1 MGELFGTDGIRGIA
15 GAFPLDEETIYRC
28 GQAVAARL
36 QAKLN
41 RSPRILTG
49 RDTRHSGEWIEAVM
63 TAGMRQASGLVISAG
78 VMPTPGIAFLTRNGS
93 FDAGVVI
100 SASHNLVPDNGIK
113 IVSGAGTKLDDE
125 TESAIEQDISRLRI
139 ADCGLRIDERL
150 LLPNPQSAFRNPQSE
165 ELATQYL
172 SYLVG
177 TVGEN
182 LDLTGMKVALDCA
195 NGAAYQI
202 GPAVFAAL
210 GAQVDALFVEPDGMN
225 INQNCGSLH
234 VDQLSRYV
242 KDHALDVGIA
252 LDGDADRAL
261 LVGPDGVL
269 HDGDAILFVMANYLK
284 ESHRLKNDLVV
295 GTIMSNAGLE
305 KALRERGV
313 QLHRTKVG
321 DRYVLEKLLELGG
334 SLGGEQSG
342 HIIFPDISLG
352 GDGLVT
358 ALQTLR
364 VIKETGR
371 SLAELTQGLVTYPQ
385 RLKNVPVKSKPPLES
400 IPEIASQTRAIEQQ
414 LEGRGRLLLR
424 YSGTENVAR
433 VMIEAD
439 DPVLVETLAAELA
452 ETIQKHLG

>member
-1 MGELFGTDGIRGIA
+1 
-15 GAFPLDEETIYRC
+15 
-28 GQAVAARL
+28 
-36 QAKLN
+36 
-41 RSPRILTG
+41 
-49 RDTRHSGEWIEAVM
+49 
-63 TAGMRQASGLVISAG
+63 
-78 VMPTPGIAFLTRNGS
+78 
-93 FDAGVVI
+93 
-100 SASHNLVPDNGIK
+100 
-113 IVSGAGTKLDDE
+113 
-125 TESAIEQDISRLRI
+125 
-139 ADCGLRIDERL
+139 
-150 LLPNPQSAFRNPQSE
+150 
-165 ELATQYL
+165 
-172 SYLVG
+172 
-177 TVGEN
+177 
-182 LDLTGMKVALDCA
+182 
-195 NGAAYQI
+195 
-202 GPAVFAAL
+202 
-210 GAQVDALFVEPDGMN
+210 
-225 INQNCGSLH
+225 
-234 VDQLSRYV
+234 
-242 KDHALDVGIA
+242 
-252 LDGDADRAL
+252 
-261 LVGPDGVL
+261 
-269 HDGDAILFVMANYLK
+269 
-284 ESHRLKNDLVV
+284 
-295 GTIMSNAGLE
+295 
-305 KALRERGV
+305 V